1 MTSTLANGEPREVPV
16 AREVPFPPEQSN
28 FLRSLVHYRGSAI
41 KRFEEMRRAYPPV
54 AGFRVGGR
62 SIVLVHAPEVIE
74 EILVRKHASFVKDA
88 FTAEIAVVLGQ
99 GLLTTNGE
107 EHRHQRKLV
116 APSFA
121 ASEVVRYAPQM
132 VAAASSFAE
141 RLEAGSTIDVGRSMM
156 RLTLEILVRTLFGRD
171 FHEYEFV
178 DRELEATMRAFR
190 PWPELFR
197 LLTPEWVPLPSRRRL
212 RLARERLDGLVA
224 RLLSQKRQSAAGD
237 ELLSRLFAARD
248 GEQRLTDAELRDQVI
263 TLLLAGHETTALSL
277 GYAFRLLALYPAARE
292 RVEAELASLTSPPS
306 AEALRGLEYTHAV
319 FQETLRL
326 FPPAW
331 VVGRE
336 AIQDVVLAGV
346 RVPKGMQVM
355 MPIYT
360 LHRDPRWFTA
370 PEEFRPERFL
380 PGGEVRE
387 GKVPRFAYLPFGAGP
402 HVCVGSHFALL
413 EAMAILAGVLSRVRF
428 RAIPGARFEVAPA
441 ITLRSRYPIE
451 LVVERR

>member
-1 MTSTLANGEPREVPV
+1 MTTSFRSDEQLGVPA
-16 AREVPFPPEQSN
+16 ARDVPFPPEQSN
-28 FLRSLVHYRGSAI
+28 FMRSLVHYRGSAL
-41 KRFEEMRRAYPPV
+41 KRFEEMRREYPPV

-62 SIVLVHAPEVIE
+62 SIVLVHAVEVIE
-74 EILVRKHASFVKDA
+74 EILVRKHGSFVKDA
-88 FTAEIAVVLGQ
+88 FTSEIAVVLGQ

-107 EHRHQRKLV
+107 QHRHQRKLV

-121 ASEVVRYAPQM
+121 ASEVSRYAPQM
-132 VAAASSFAE
+132 FGAAAAFAE
-141 RLEAGSTIDVGRSMM
+141 RLENGQTLDVSRAMM

-178 DRELEATMRAFR
+178 DRELEATMQAFR

-212 RLARERLDGLVA
+212 RLARERLHGLVD
-224 RLLSQKRQSAAGD
+224 RLLAQKRQSPAED
-237 ELLSRLFAARD
+237 DLLSRLFAARD
-248 GEQRLTDAELRDQVI
+248 DERRLSHAELRDQVI

-277 GYAFRLLALYPAARE
+277 GYAFRLLALHPAARE
-292 RVEAELASLTSPPS
+292 RVEAELGALKSPPS
-306 AEALRGLEYTHAV
+306 AEALRELEYTHAV

-336 AIQDVVLAGV
+336 ALEDVVLAGF

-355 MPIYT
+355 MPIFT
-360 LHRDPRWFTA
+360 LHRDPRWFRD
-370 PEEFRPERFL
+370 PEAFRPERFL

-413 EAMAILAGVLSRVRF
+413 EAMAIFAGVLTRVRF
-428 RAIPGARFEVAPA
+428 VARPDARFELAPA
-441 ITLRSRYPIE
+441 ITLRPRYPIV
-451 LVVERR
+451 LGVEPR